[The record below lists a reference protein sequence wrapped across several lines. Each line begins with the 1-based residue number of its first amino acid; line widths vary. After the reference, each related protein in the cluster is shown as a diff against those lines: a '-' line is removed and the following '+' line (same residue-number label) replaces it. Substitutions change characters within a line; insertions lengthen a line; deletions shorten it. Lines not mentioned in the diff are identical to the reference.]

1 MIKKMPQE
9 QTDNLSEKV
18 NAVAEELLAK
28 IGIEGTVF
36 CRDHRK
42 DDSPH
47 VWVEIVTEHSGLLI
61 GERGANLRALE
72 HVLRL
77 LLRDV
82 LPQECRCLVDV
93 NTYRLRRMEFLKKM
107 SRDAARRAVSSQH
120 AITLEPMN
128 AMERRIVHMALVEET
143 GVETTSVGID
153 PARRVI
159 IRPRDPMLA
168 GAGVYQE
175 QSAQ

>member
-1 MIKKMPQE
+1 MTKNMPQE
-9 QTDNLSEKV
+9 QNDELLVKV
-18 NAVAEELLAK
+18 TKVAEDLLARLNVP
-28 IGIEGTVF
+28 GSVY

-47 VWVEIVTEHSGLLI
+47 VWIEIVTEHSGLLI
-61 GERGANLRALE
+61 GERGANLRAVE

-82 LPQECRCLVDV
+82 LPKECRCLVDV
-93 NTYRLRRMEFLKKM
+93 NTYRLRRMEFLKKL
-107 SRDAARRAVSSQH
+107 SKESARRAVMTQH
-120 AITLEPMN
+120 AVTLEPMN

-153 PARRVI
+153 PARRVV

-168 GAGVYQE
+168 GAGAYKE
-175 QSAQ
+175 